1 MRVPFVVYADFED
14 MVKPTGGNEPDS
26 GKSFT
31 NPYQKHKPSVFCYH
45 IKCFDD
51 ELYSQKPVIYR
62 AKSDEEDVNR
72 IFV

>member
-14 MVKPTGGNEPDS
+14 MVKPTSGNEPDS

-31 NPYQKHKPSVFCYH
+31 NPYQKHKPCVFCYH

-51 ELYSQKPVIYR
+51 ELYSQKLVIYR

>member
-31 NPYQKHKPSVFCYH
+31 NPYQKHKPCVFCYH

-51 ELYSQKPVIYR
+51 ELYSQKLVIYR